1 MIPAGLAGTLPL
13 QAGAE
18 AVGKAAEYQT
28 GDQKSNLDSAF
39 HDRIAL
45 QHRLMDT
52 AVRLPF
58 DRRNSR
64 NAYHNHVLTMR
75 RSRMHEG

>member
-28 GDQKSNLDSAF
+28 G
-39 HDRIAL
+39 DRIAL

>member
-1 MIPAGLAGTLPL
+1 LKLDRDRHAHRSD
-13 QAGAE
+13 E
-18 AVGKAAEYQT
+18 
-28 GDQKSNLDSAF
+28 SNLHSAF

-45 QHRLMDT
+45 QHIGLIDT

-64 NAYHNHVLTMR
+64 NAYHNYVLTTRM
-75 RSRMHEG
+75 SRMHEG